1 MFLVISFITTK
12 AKPYKQAGRQ
22 QHLLVKTARWR
33 AINRLKICHV
43 KDTVRVRSLSQ
54 SEPAC
59 SSNASCRRIHISS
72 LQGYNKISLKKQQ
85 KKNTIY
91 KNKKQENI
99 QSRQKNYTRATKNFS
114 KMIKE
119 YQNTKSW
126 FFFTFLKSGGKN
138 KINEKQLG
146 NRRNIYKS
154 NFKKIYIYSYF

>member
-1 MFLVISFITTK
+1 MCLIFNKKIKDRKELYHVVFLVISFITTK

-85 KKNTIY
+85 
-91 KNKKQENI
+91 
-99 QSRQKNYTRATKNFS
+99 
-114 KMIKE
+114 
-119 YQNTKSW
+119 
-126 FFFTFLKSGGKN
+126 N
-138 KINEKQLG
+138 KIKYHLQKQKT
-146 NRRNIYKS
+146 RKYPK
-154 NFKKIYIYSYF
+154 